1 MSWVQDNWNDYYKDK
16 QWIDTKGWCDLDG
29 NPLPFEHDDEF
40 EDLRPI
46 IIERVPNK
54 KTSFFKVLID
64 FAFSYILFSF
74 ACVIFACLAVDFLG
88 IVPIYLFYLFIIVTI
103 ISAIRF
109 VVTIIKLAFRGEL
122 KL

>member
-40 EDLRPI
+40 EDLHPI
-46 IIERVPNK
+46 ILERVPNK
-54 KTSFFKVLID
+54 KKSFFKILID
-64 FAFSYILFSF
+64 FVFSYIKFSVVC
-74 ACVIFACLAVDFLG
+74 AIFGYLADDVLG
-88 IVPIYLFYLFIIVTI
+88 IVPIYLYYMFIIVTI

-109 VVTIIKLAFRGEL
+109 VFTIIKLTFRGEL